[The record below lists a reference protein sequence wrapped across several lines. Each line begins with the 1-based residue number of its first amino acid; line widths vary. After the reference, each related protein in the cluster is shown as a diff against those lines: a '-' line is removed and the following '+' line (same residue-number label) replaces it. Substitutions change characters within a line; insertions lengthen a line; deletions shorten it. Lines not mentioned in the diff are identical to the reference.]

1 MKTKQL
7 FIGSILTLLL
17 GGSIYVFF
25 RALSLKMFSWFVSLG
40 INNSILKIRS
50 LTENIKLP
58 DWILFSLPDGL
69 WIFSFISFQL
79 FIWNNKIEKGNC
91 IWLFCLPMVAIISE
105 IGQLVKIVPGTFD
118 SLDLVMY
125 LIGTVLPFFI
135 YNNQLIFKH
144 N

>member
-1 MKTKQL
+1 MKTKRL

-25 RALSLKMFSWFVSLG
+25 RALSLNMFNWFVSLG
-40 INNSILKIRS
+40 LNNSILKIRR
-50 LTENIKLP
+50 LTQNIKIP

-69 WIFSFISFQL
+69 WIFSFVSFQL
-79 FIWNNKIEKGNC
+79 FIWNNKIEKENC
-91 IWLFCLPMVAIISE
+91 VWLFCLPIMAIISE

-118 SLDLVMY
+118 SIDLVMY